1 MKKGMGMKKGMSTFS
16 GYRFAAAGEA
26 TDGDDEMQIESKIGG
41 DASKRLN
48 VETSRRWNVGT
59 LGHRF
64 RGWHWG
70 RGFLMIYRAREAAS
84 GSMP

>member
-48 VETSRRWNVGT
+48 VETIGRRSQG
-59 LGHRF
+59 GAF
-64 RGWHWG
+64 RNA
-70 RGFLMIYRAREAAS
+70 GF
-84 GSMP
+84 